1 MDKKLII
8 TIDLSKDNEDVFRQI
23 NEASEYLSKSTKK
36 SLWQRIKSW
45 F

>member
-1 MDKKLII
+1 MKKININLTKSSEEIW
-8 TIDLSKDNEDVFRQI
+8 NQI
-23 NEASEYLSKSTKK
+23 NEASKKINKK